1 MPNVSTALHV
11 EENNVF
17 PKTDFRAVISEND
30 RENVVKRA
38 FISAHAIAPFTHAHA
53 GTIEELR
60 SNRSA
65 SAVATLLGAARER
78 LVVLQDW
85 EGVVEEV
92 RENDF
97 FARLRDRTSGSN
109 FDAEAA
115 EIPIGEVD
123 ADDLPLLKPGAI
135 FYLTIYRRILDSGR
149 HERAT
154 RMFFRRLPAWT
165 PSMLQSVKD
174 RADRWESFFSVAKS
188 KSSSA
193 G

>member
-1 MPNVSTALHV
+1 MPNASTALRV
-11 EENNVF
+11 EESNVF

-38 FISAHAIAPFTHAHA
+38 FTGAHAIAPFTV

-65 SAVATLLGAARER
+65 SAVATLLGAAREH

-85 EGVVEEV
+85 EGVVEDV
-92 RENDF
+92 RNDDF

-115 EIPIGEVD
+115 EIPISEVD

-135 FYLTIYRRILDSGR
+135 FYLTIYRRILESGR

-165 PSMLQSVKD
+165 PSMLQSVKE
-174 RADRWESFFSVAKS
+174 RADRWKNFFSVAKS